1 MCETG
6 IKICGMRR
14 IEDIEAANACRPDYI
29 GFILS
34 PGFRRSVTPEAAEQL
49 ARRLAPGI
57 LKVGVFVNE
66 SVERVASAAGFL
78 DLIQLHGSEDNAY
91 IRDLRGRLMT
101 TNDPRGRMMQ
111 LHGSEDNAYI
121 RDLRGRLMTTND
133 PRGRMMTNDPRGR
146 LMTNDPRGRLL
157 IQAFRIR
164 CVDDLKT
171 AMESEAD
178 YLLLDNGTGTGEAF
192 DWSLISD
199 AEELMC
205 GEAARPWILAGGLGP
220 DNVAEAVRRFRPY
233 AVDLS
238 SGAETDGW
246 KDPEK
251 MARCVQAVR
260 EAGREGGR

>member
-14 IEDIEAANACRPDYI
+14 IEDIEAANACRPDFI

-78 DLIQLHGSEDNAY
+78 DLIQLHGKEDNAY

-101 TNDPRGRMMQ
+101 TNDPRGR
-111 LHGSEDNAYI
+111 AA
-121 RDLRGRLMTTND
+121 T
-133 PRGRMMTNDPRGR
+133 
-146 LMTNDPRGRLL
+146 TNDPRGRLL

-164 CVDDLKT
+164 CANDLKR

-192 DWSLISD
+192 DWSLIRD
-199 AEELMC
+199 AEALKR
-205 GEAARPWILAGGLGP
+205 GAAAKPWILAGGLGP
-220 DNVAEAVRRFRPY
+220 DNVAEAVRRFRPF

-260 EAGREGGR
+260 EAGREGASTRR

>member
-14 IEDIEAANACRPDYI
+14 KEDIEAANACRPDYI

-34 PGFRRSVTPEAAEQL
+34 PGFRRSVTPEEAEQL

-66 SVERVASAAGFL
+66 SVEKVVEAAGFL

-91 IRDLRGRLMT
+91 IRDLRGRMATSDPRGLLEA
-101 TNDPRGRMMQ
+101 TNDPRGRM
-111 LHGSEDNAYI
+111 
-121 RDLRGRLMTTND
+121 TK
-133 PRGRMMTNDPRGR
+133 PV
-146 LMTNDPRGRLL
+146 

-164 CVDDLKT
+164 SADDLKR

-192 DWSLISD
+192 DWSLIRD
-199 AEELMC
+199 AEALKH
-205 GEAARPWILAGGLGP
+205 GAAAKPWILAGGLGP
-220 DNVAEAVRRFRPY
+220 DNVAEAVRRFRPF

-260 EAGREGGR
+260 EAGREGASTRR

>member
-14 IEDIEAANACRPDYI
+14 IEDIEAANACRPDFI

-34 PGFRRSVTPEAAEQL
+34 PGFRRSVTPEAAERL

-66 SVERVASAAGFL
+66 SVEKVVAAAGFL

-91 IRDLRGRLMT
+91 IRDLRGRLAT
-101 TNDPRGRMMQ
+101 TNDPRGR
-111 LHGSEDNAYI
+111 AA
-121 RDLRGRLMTTND
+121 T
-133 PRGRMMTNDPRGR
+133 
-146 LMTNDPRGRLL
+146 TNDPRGRLL

-164 CVDDLKT
+164 SADDLKR

-178 YLLLDNGTGTGEAF
+178 YLLLDNGAGTGEAF
-192 DWSLISD
+192 DWSLISG
-199 AEELMC
+199 AEALKG

-260 EAGREGGR
+260 EAGREMIRQGG

>member
-1 MCETG
+1 MSETR

-14 IEDIEAANACRPDYI
+14 IEDIEAANTCRPDYI

-34 PGFRRSVTPEAAEQL
+34 HGFRRSVTPEAAEQL

-66 SVERVASAAGFL
+66 SVEKVAAAAGFL
-78 DLIQLHGSEDNAY
+78 DMIQLHGKEDNAY
-91 IRDLRGRLMT
+91 IRDLRGRMAT
-101 TNDPRGRMMQ
+101 TNDPKGR
-111 LHGSEDNAYI
+111 AAA
-121 RDLRGRLMTTND
+121 TNN
-133 PRGRMMTNDPRGR
+133 PRGQETKPV
-146 LMTNDPRGRLL
+146 

-164 CVDDLKT
+164 SADDLKR

-192 DWSLISD
+192 DWSLIRD
-199 AEELMC
+199 ADALKG

-260 EAGREGGR
+260 EAGRENGR

>member
-1 MCETG
+1 M
-6 IKICGMRR
+6 
-14 IEDIEAANACRPDYI
+14 
-29 GFILS
+29 
-34 PGFRRSVTPEAAEQL
+34 
-49 ARRLAPGI
+49 
-57 LKVGVFVNE
+57 
-66 SVERVASAAGFL
+66 
-78 DLIQLHGSEDNAY
+78 
-91 IRDLRGRLMT
+91 
-101 TNDPRGRMMQ
+101 
-111 LHGSEDNAYI
+111 
-121 RDLRGRLMTTND
+121 
-133 PRGRMMTNDPRGR
+133 
-146 LMTNDPRGRLL
+146 L

-164 CVDDLKT
+164 CVDDLKR

-260 EAGREGGR
+260 EAGREGGSQMNRQRNDSAGRLRCPEADLENSAVSMFRRH

>member
-14 IEDIEAANACRPDYI
+14 KEDIEAANACRPDYI

-34 PGFRRSVTPEAAEQL
+34 PGFRRSVTPEDAELL

-66 SVERVASAAGFL
+66 SVEKVAAAAGFL

-91 IRDLRGRLMT
+91 IRDLRGRLAT
-101 TNDPRGRMMQ
+101 TNDPRGR
-111 LHGSEDNAYI
+111 AA
-121 RDLRGRLMTTND
+121 T
-133 PRGRMMTNDPRGR
+133 
-146 LMTNDPRGRLL
+146 TNDPRGRLL

-164 CVDDLKT
+164 SADDLKR
-171 AMESEAD
+171 AKESEAEESEAD

-199 AEELMC
+199 AEVLMC
-205 GEAARPWILAGGLGP
+205 GEAAKPWILAGGLGP
-220 DNVAEAVRRFRPY
+220 DNVAEAVRRFKPF

-260 EAGREGGR
+260 EAGRENSR

>member
-1 MCETG
+1 MCETR

-66 SVERVASAAGFL
+66 SVEKVVAAAGFL
-78 DLIQLHGSEDNAY
+78 DMIQLHGKEDNAY
-91 IRDLRGRLMT
+91 IRDLRGRMT
-101 TNDPRGRMMQ
+101 TTSDPRGRAAGGQAAATNDPRGR
-111 LHGSEDNAYI
+111 AAK
-121 RDLRGRLMTTND
+121 
-133 PRGRMMTNDPRGR
+133 PV
-146 LMTNDPRGRLL
+146 

-164 CVDDLKT
+164 SADDLKR

-192 DWSLISD
+192 DWSLIRD
-199 AEELMC
+199 AEALKC

-260 EAGREGGR
+260 EAGRENGR

>member
-14 IEDIEAANACRPDYI
+14 KEDIEAANACRTDFI

-34 PGFRRSVTPEAAEQL
+34 PGFRRSVTPEAAELL
-49 ARRLAPGI
+49 AQSLAPGI

-66 SVERVASAAGFL
+66 SVEKVASAAGFL
-78 DLIQLHGSEDNAY
+78 DMIQLHGNEDNAY

-101 TNDPRGRMMQ
+101 TNDPRGR
-111 LHGSEDNAYI
+111 AA
-121 RDLRGRLMTTND
+121 T
-133 PRGRMMTNDPRGR
+133 
-146 LMTNDPRGRLL
+146 TNDPRGRLL

-164 CVDDLKT
+164 CANDLKR

-192 DWSLISD
+192 DWSLIRD
-199 AEELMC
+199 AEALKH
-205 GEAARPWILAGGLGP
+205 GAAAKPWILAGGLGP
-220 DNVAEAVRRFRPY
+220 DNVAEAVRRFRPF

-260 EAGREGGR
+260 EAGREGASTRR

>member
-1 MCETG
+1 MSETG

-14 IEDIEAANACRPDYI
+14 KEDIEAANACRPDFV

-34 PGFRRSVTPEAAEQL
+34 PGFRRSVTPEAAELL
-49 ARRLAPGI
+49 AEQLAPGI

-66 SVERVASAAGFL
+66 SVEKVVAAAGFL
-78 DLIQLHGSEDNAY
+78 DMIQLHGSEDNAY
-91 IRDLRGRLMT
+91 IRDLRGRLR
-101 TNDPRGRMMQ
+101 TNDPRGR
-111 LHGSEDNAYI
+111 LT
-121 RDLRGRLMTTND
+121 TTND
-133 PRGRMMTNDPRGR
+133 PKGRMATTNDPRGR

-164 CVDDLKT
+164 CANDLKR

-192 DWSLISD
+192 DWSLIRD
-199 AEELMC
+199 AEALKR

-260 EAGREGGR
+260 EAGRETGR

>member
-1 MCETG
+1 MSETR

-34 PGFRRSVTPEAAEQL
+34 PGFRRSVTPEAAEQM

-91 IRDLRGRLMT
+91 IRDLRGR
-101 TNDPRGRMMQ
+101 
-111 LHGSEDNAYI
+111 
-121 RDLRGRLMTTND
+121 
-133 PRGRMMTNDPRGR
+133 MMTNDPRGR
-146 LMTNDPRGRLL
+146 MTKPV

-164 CVDDLKT
+164 SADDLKR

-192 DWSLISD
+192 DWSLIRD
-199 AEELMC
+199 AEALKG
-205 GEAARPWILAGGLGP
+205 GEAVKPWILAGGLGP
-220 DNVAEAVRRFRPY
+220 DNVAEAVRRFRPF

-238 SGAETDGW
+238 SGVETDGW

-260 EAGREGGR
+260 EAGRETGR

>member
-14 IEDIEAANACRPDYI
+14 IEDIEAANACRPDFI

-34 PGFRRSVTPEAAEQL
+34 PGFRRSVTPEAAERL

-78 DLIQLHGSEDNAY
+78 DLIQLHGKEDNAY
-91 IRDLRGRLMT
+91 IRDLRGRLAT
-101 TNDPRGRMMQ
+101 TNDPRGR
-111 LHGSEDNAYI
+111 AA
-121 RDLRGRLMTTND
+121 T
-133 PRGRMMTNDPRGR
+133 
-146 LMTNDPRGRLL
+146 TNDPRGRLL

-164 CVDDLKT
+164 SADDLKR
-171 AMESEAD
+171 AKESEAD

-199 AEELMC
+199 AEVLMC
-205 GEAARPWILAGGLGP
+205 GEAAKPWILAGGLGP
-220 DNVAEAVRRFRPY
+220 DNVAEAVRRFKPF

-260 EAGREGGR
+260 EAGRENSR

>member
-66 SVERVASAAGFL
+66 SVEKVAAAAGFL

-91 IRDLRGRLMT
+91 IRDLRGRLAT
-101 TNDPRGRMMQ
+101 TNDPRGR
-111 LHGSEDNAYI
+111 AA
-121 RDLRGRLMTTND
+121 T
-133 PRGRMMTNDPRGR
+133 
-146 LMTNDPRGRLL
+146 TNDPRGRLL

-164 CVDDLKT
+164 SADDLKR
-171 AMESEAD
+171 AKESEAD

-199 AEELMC
+199 AEVLMC
-205 GEAARPWILAGGLGP
+205 GEAAKPWILAGGLGP
-220 DNVAEAVRRFRPY
+220 DNVAEAVRRFKPF

-260 EAGREGGR
+260 EAGRENSR

>member
-14 IEDIEAANACRPDYI
+14 KEDIEAANACRPDYI

-34 PGFRRSVTPEAAEQL
+34 PGFRRSVTPEEAEQL

-66 SVERVASAAGFL
+66 SVEKVVEAAGFL
-78 DLIQLHGSEDNAY
+78 DRSQLHGSEDNAY
-91 IRDLRGRLMT
+91 IRDLRGRMATSDPRGLLEA
-101 TNDPRGRMMQ
+101 TNDPRGRM
-111 LHGSEDNAYI
+111 
-121 RDLRGRLMTTND
+121 TK
-133 PRGRMMTNDPRGR
+133 PV
-146 LMTNDPRGRLL
+146 

-164 CVDDLKT
+164 SADDLKR

-192 DWSLISD
+192 DWSLIRD
-199 AEELMC
+199 AEALKR
-205 GEAARPWILAGGLGP
+205 GAAAKPWILAGGLGP

-251 MARCVQAVR
+251 MVRCVQAVR
-260 EAGREGGR
+260 EAGR

>member
-14 IEDIEAANACRPDYI
+14 KEDIEAANACRPDFI

-78 DLIQLHGSEDNAY
+78 DLIQLHGKEDNAY

-101 TNDPRGRMMQ
+101 TNDPRGR
-111 LHGSEDNAYI
+111 
-121 RDLRGRLMTTND
+121 LMT
-133 PRGRMMTNDPRGR
+133 
-146 LMTNDPRGRLL
+146 TNDPRGRLL

-164 CVDDLKT
+164 CANDLKR

-192 DWSLISD
+192 DWSLIRD
-199 AEELMC
+199 AEALKH
-205 GEAARPWILAGGLGP
+205 GAAAKPWILAGGLGP
-220 DNVAEAVRRFRPY
+220 DNVAEAVRRFRPF

-260 EAGREGGR
+260 EAGREGASTRR

>member
-14 IEDIEAANACRPDYI
+14 IEDIEAANACRPDFI

-34 PGFRRSVTPEAAEQL
+34 PGFRRSVTPEAAERL

-78 DLIQLHGSEDNAY
+78 DLIQLHGKEDNAY

-101 TNDPRGRMMQ
+101 TNDPRGHM
-111 LHGSEDNAYI
+111 A
-121 RDLRGRLMTTND
+121 T
-133 PRGRMMTNDPRGR
+133 TNDPRGR
-146 LMTNDPRGRLL
+146 LMTTNDPRGRLL

-164 CVDDLKT
+164 CANDLKR

-192 DWSLISD
+192 DWSLIRD
-199 AEELMC
+199 AEALKR
-205 GEAARPWILAGGLGP
+205 GAAARPWILAGGLGP
-220 DNVAEAVRRFRPY
+220 DNVAEAVRRFRPF

-260 EAGREGGR
+260 EAGREGASTRR

>member
-14 IEDIEAANACRPDYI
+14 KEDIEAANACRPDYI

-34 PGFRRSVTPEAAEQL
+34 PGFRRSVTPEDAELL

-66 SVERVASAAGFL
+66 SVEKVAAAAGFL

-91 IRDLRGRLMT
+91 IRDLRGRLAT
-101 TNDPRGRMMQ
+101 TNDPRGR
-111 LHGSEDNAYI
+111 AA
-121 RDLRGRLMTTND
+121 T
-133 PRGRMMTNDPRGR
+133 
-146 LMTNDPRGRLL
+146 TNDPRGRLL

-164 CVDDLKT
+164 SADDLKR
-171 AMESEAD
+171 AKESEAD

-199 AEELMC
+199 AEVLMC
-205 GEAARPWILAGGLGP
+205 GGCAEVQALCGGPEQRSRDGRMERSGKDGKVRAGGERGRQRKQS
-220 DNVAEAVRRFRPY
+220 VKAAVR
-233 AVDLS
+233 
-238 SGAETDGW
+238 
-246 KDPEK
+246 
-251 MARCVQAVR
+251 
-260 EAGREGGR
+260 

>member
-14 IEDIEAANACRPDYI
+14 VEDIEAANACRPDYI

-66 SVERVASAAGFL
+66 SVENVAAAAGFL
-78 DLIQLHGSEDNAY
+78 DMIEDNAY
-91 IRDLRGRLMT
+91 IRDLRGRLTT
-101 TNDPRGRMMQ
+101 TN
-111 LHGSEDNAYI
+111 
-121 RDLRGRLMTTND
+121 DLRGRLTT
-133 PRGRMMTNDPRGR
+133 TNDPRGR
-146 LMTNDPRGRLL
+146 LMTNDPKGRLL

-164 CVDDLKT
+164 CANDLKR

-192 DWSLISD
+192 DWSLIRD
-199 AEELMC
+199 AEALKR
-205 GEAARPWILAGGLGP
+205 GEAWAR
-220 DNVAEAVRRFRPY
+220 
-233 AVDLS
+233 
-238 SGAETDGW
+238 
-246 KDPEK
+246 
-251 MARCVQAVR
+251 
-260 EAGREGGR
+260 

>member
-34 PGFRRSVTPEAAEQL
+34 PGFRRSVTPEAAELL
-49 ARRLAPGI
+49 AEQLAPGI

-66 SVERVASAAGFL
+66 SVEKVVAAAGFL
-78 DLIQLHGSEDNAY
+78 DLIQLHGKEDNAY

-101 TNDPRGRMMQ
+101 TNDPRGR
-111 LHGSEDNAYI
+111 LV
-121 RDLRGRLMTTND
+121 TN
-133 PRGRMMTNDPRGR
+133 N
-146 LMTNDPRGRLL
+146 PRGRLL

-164 CVDDLKT
+164 CADDLKR

-192 DWSLISD
+192 DWSLIRD
-199 AEELMC
+199 AEALKR
-205 GEAARPWILAGGLGP
+205 GAAARPWILAGGLGP

-260 EAGREGGR
+260 EAGRETGR

>member
-14 IEDIEAANACRPDYI
+14 KEDIEAANACRPDYI

-34 PGFRRSVTPEAAEQL
+34 PGFRRSVTPEDAELL

-66 SVERVASAAGFL
+66 SVEKVAAAAGFL

-91 IRDLRGRLMT
+91 IRDLRGRLAT
-101 TNDPRGRMMQ
+101 TNDPRGR
-111 LHGSEDNAYI
+111 AA
-121 RDLRGRLMTTND
+121 T
-133 PRGRMMTNDPRGR
+133 
-146 LMTNDPRGRLL
+146 TNDPRGRLL
-157 IQAFRIR
+157 IQAFRILSA
-164 CVDDLKT
+164 DDLKR

-199 AEELMC
+199 AEVLMC
-205 GEAARPWILAGGLGP
+205 GEAAKPWILAGGLGP
-220 DNVAEAVRRFRPY
+220 DNVAEAVRRFKPF

-260 EAGREGGR
+260 EAGRENSR

>member
-14 IEDIEAANACRPDYI
+14 KEDIEAANACRPDYI

-34 PGFRRSVTPEAAEQL
+34 PGFRRSVTPEEAEQL

-78 DLIQLHGSEDNAY
+78 DLIQLHGKEDNAY

-101 TNDPRGRMMQ
+101 TNDPRGHM
-111 LHGSEDNAYI
+111 A
-121 RDLRGRLMTTND
+121 T
-133 PRGRMMTNDPRGR
+133 TNDPRGR
-146 LMTNDPRGRLL
+146 LMTTNDPRGRLL

-164 CVDDLKT
+164 CANDLKR

-192 DWSLISD
+192 DWSLIRD
-199 AEELMC
+199 AEALKR
-205 GEAARPWILAGGLGP
+205 GAAAKPWILAGGLGP
-220 DNVAEAVRRFRPY
+220 DNVAEAVRRFRPF

-260 EAGREGGR
+260 EAGREMIRQGG

>member
-14 IEDIEAANACRPDYI
+14 KEDIEAANACRPDYI

-34 PGFRRSVTPEAAEQL
+34 PGFRRSVTPEEAEQL

-66 SVERVASAAGFL
+66 SVEKVVEAAGFL

-91 IRDLRGRLMT
+91 IRDLRGRMATSDPRGLLEA
-101 TNDPRGRMMQ
+101 TNDPRGRM
-111 LHGSEDNAYI
+111 
-121 RDLRGRLMTTND
+121 TK
-133 PRGRMMTNDPRGR
+133 PV
-146 LMTNDPRGRLL
+146 

-164 CVDDLKT
+164 SADDLKR

-192 DWSLISD
+192 DWSLIRD
-199 AEELMC
+199 AEALKR
-205 GEAARPWILAGGLGP
+205 GAAAKPWILAGGLGP

-260 EAGREGGR
+260 EAGRETGR